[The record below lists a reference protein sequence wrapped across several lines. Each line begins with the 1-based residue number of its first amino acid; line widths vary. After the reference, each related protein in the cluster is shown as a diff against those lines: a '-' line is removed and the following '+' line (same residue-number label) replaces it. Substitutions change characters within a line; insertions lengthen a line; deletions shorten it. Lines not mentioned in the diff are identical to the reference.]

1 MTFLGIR
8 IDSISQT
15 VSLPPKKLVEIMA
28 LINEWSSKS
37 RCTRTE
43 LQSLIGSLQFAAKC
57 IPPGRLFTRRLIN
70 LLCLSRDTK
79 FIALDEEIRLD
90 IVWWKQFLPLWN
102 GTASFLSINW
112 LSPFITHLFTDS
124 ASSVVF
130 AGFCDGQW
138 FNARW
143 SEFAPDVKNVCI
155 ELLEMIPI
163 YAACALWGHKLHC
176 KKILFHSDNLGCVQA
191 WANLGSSNAG
201 VLSLMRAMVAL
212 AAQFNFA
219 MNIVHV
225 GGVNN

>member
-1 MTFLGIR
+1 M
-8 IDSISQT
+8 
-15 VSLPPKKLVEIMA
+15 
-28 LINEWSSKS
+28 WS
-37 RCTRTE
+37 
-43 LQSLIGSLQFAAKC
+43 
-57 IPPGRLFTRRLIN
+57 
-70 LLCLSRDTK
+70 
-79 FIALDEEIRLD
+79 
-90 IVWWKQFLPLWN
+90 

-124 ASSVVF
+124 ASSVGF

-225 GGVNN
+225 DGVNNEIADSLSRFQMSRFAILAPNASSSPVAIQPSTREVIARHLVCPFKRNSFSEIIFPSPQEIVILPASTGS